1 MKSIIRSIKHILLN
15 IYDSIFAR
23 KNFQNNSLDNAVLV
37 MLAADYNNLGDV
49 AITYAQKNFLQNVF
63 KDKNIIEIPVKDTVK
78 FFIDMKKKV
87 TSNTLITIIGGGNT
101 GDRYE
106 LIERYRRFI
115 IRNFKNNKVII
126 FPQTIDFSDTKYGTY
141 SLKRSIK
148 DYSRNKNMI
157 ICARESKSEEIYK
170 KLFSNKVILTP
181 DIVFSLECDNNFKR
195 EGMSLMLRDDGEKI
209 LKNDDETKL
218 IKKLSKIYGNVLI
231 SDTCIKNFEYENRY
245 ELLFKKI
252 DEIASKKFVIT
263 DRLHGMIF
271 CYITKTPCIVMPNNN
286 HKILMTYE
294 NWLKDCN
301 YIKLIRKFSLDEIIK
316 NIEILNSL
324 DEFFFSKTINEKQE
338 NLKILL
344 RQFNDNEM

>member
-1 MKSIIRSIKHILLN
+1 MKSIIRSIKHIFFN
-15 IYDSIFAR
+15 MYDLIFAK
-23 KNFQNNSLDNAVLV
+23 KNFQNNSLDNVVLV

-49 AITYAQKNFLQNVF
+49 AITCAQKNFLQNVF
-63 KDKNIIEIPVKDTVK
+63 KNKNIIEIPVKDTVK
-78 FFIDMKKKV
+78 YFIDMKKKV

-115 IRNFKNNKVII
+115 IRNFKNNKIII
-126 FPQTIDFSDTKYGTY
+126 FPQTIDFTDTKYGAY

-148 DYSRNKNMI
+148 DYSKNKNMI

-181 DIVFSLECDNNFKR
+181 DIVFSLKYDNKLKR
-195 EGMSLMLRDDGEKI
+195 EGISLMLRNDEEKC
-209 LKNDDETKL
+209 LRNDEEKEM
-218 IKKLSKIYGNVLI
+218 IKKLSKIYDNVLI
-231 SDTCIKNFEYENRY
+231 SDTCIKNFEYDDRY

-252 DEIASKKFVIT
+252 DEIASKKLVIT

-271 CYITKTPCIVMPNNN
+271 CYITQTPCIVIPNNN
-286 HKILMTYE
+286 HKIIMTYE

-301 YIKLIRKFSLDEIIK
+301 YIKLIKKFSLDEIIR
-316 NIEILNSL
+316 NIETLNSL
-324 DEFFFSKTINEKQE
+324 DDFSFSKIINEQHKK
-338 NLKILL
+338 LKMILK
-344 RQFNDNEM
+344 QFNDNEM